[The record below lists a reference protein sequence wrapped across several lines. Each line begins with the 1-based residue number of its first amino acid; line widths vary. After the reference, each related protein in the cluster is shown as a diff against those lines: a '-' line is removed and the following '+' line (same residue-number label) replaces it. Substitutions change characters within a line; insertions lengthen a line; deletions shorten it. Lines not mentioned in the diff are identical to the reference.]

1 MLKKNN
7 LICQGTCMSFKLQ
20 ITILNS
26 YYAYDIMTFSKQHIQ
41 VMLFLTIESIIK
53 TKIIFQYIDLI
64 HHRKK
69 MSISFLKIVF
79 FFFFLNFFCEWY
91 IHPTRPLH
99 NHGRR
104 KGLFFS
110 RVCGEGRFHPIR
122 IDQCGIQIKSSL

>member
-79 FFFFLNFFCEWY
+79 FFLTSFVNGTFILPAYSTITEGENDCFLVGFVGKEDFILSKLINVEF
-91 IHPTRPLH
+91 R
-99 NHGRR
+99 
-104 KGLFFS
+104 
-110 RVCGEGRFHPIR
+110 
-122 IDQCGIQIKSSL
+122 